1 MTKIFK
7 QLARHW
13 AVCLAVFALLFVQ
26 AYCDLSLPDYT
37 SKIVDTGIQQGGI
50 ESPLPQTVRKSTLDA
65 LSLLMSEEDAQK
77 LQNAYQ
83 YYLQDDGVLQL
94 RTDLTEDE
102 RTALEEAVTTP
113 DIVLYMAAAQAA
125 NTPAGQTGMAMTGLA
140 EMQSADSTASDTDTG
155 TETVAP
161 TADDLDT
168 VCGQFAAMSQMPGF
182 SRDAIQQQ
190 LTGAIGQLDE
200 TVVENMKSQSLLLVQ
215 LEYEAQGIA
224 HDVQMHYLYKVG
236 GQMLG
241 LTLLM
246 VAVAVAVGF
255 LASRVSAAIGR
266 DLRRETFSSV
276 IHFSNAE
283 IENFST
289 ASLITRTTNDIQQV
303 QFVCVM
309 LLRMVAYAPILGIGG
324 VLHVVGNSSGL
335 SWIIV
340 LDVAI
345 LLLLIIFLMNVAMPK
360 FKIMQTLVDRLNL
373 VSREILTGIMPVRA
387 FSREQFE
394 EQRFDKAN
402 KDLMGTQLFT
412 NRAMV
417 AMMPFMTLIMNGTS
431 LLIVWFGGKAMDAG
445 NMQVGEMI
453 AFITYT
459 MQIVMSFLMLAMVAV
474 MLPRAGVA
482 ANRIDEV
489 IRTKATIN
497 DPDEATAKP
506 LLEHKNWQGE
516 VGFHDVSF
524 RFPGADSDALEHISF
539 TAKPGETT
547 AIIGS
552 TGCGKSTLLNLIPR
566 FYDATGGS
574 VTVDGIDVRNM
585 PQAQLHDLLGYVPQK
600 GVLFS
605 GSIDSNLKF
614 GGEQITD
621 ADVKKAASI
630 AQATEFI
637 DAKPEGYQSPIAQ
650 GGSNVSG
657 GQKQRLSIARAIA
670 KKPKIYLFDDSFS
683 ALDFKTDVA
692 LRRALKAE
700 TGNATVIIVAQ
711 RISTVLHANQI
722 LVLDE
727 GRLVGKGTHAQL
739 MASCPEYQ
747 EIARSQLSQKEL
759 DLETLNTEKEGE

>member
-1 MTKIFK
+1 MGKIFK

-13 AVCLAVFALLFVQ
+13 AACLAVVALLFVQ

-50 ESPLPQTVRKSTLDA
+50 ESPLPETVRQSTLDA
-65 LSLLMSEEDAQK
+65 LSLLMSEEDADA
-77 LQNAYQ
+77 LQNAYG
-83 YYLQDDGVLQL
+83 YYLQDNGVLKL
-94 RTDLTEDE
+94 RSDLTDAE

-113 DIVLYMAAAQAA
+113 DIVLYMAAAQNA
-125 NTPAGQTGMAMTGLA
+125 NAPAGAEAETMTA
-140 EMQSADSTASDTDTG
+140 
-155 TETVAP
+155 AP
-161 TADDLDT
+161 TAEDLDA
-168 VCGQFAAMSQMPGF
+168 VCGQFAAMAQMPGF
-182 SRDAIQQQ
+182 SREMIQQQ
-190 LTGAIGQLDE
+190 LASAMEQVDE
-200 TVVENMKSQSLLLVQ
+200 TTLSSMASQATLLVS
-215 LEYEAQGIA
+215 LEYEAQGVS
-224 HDVQMHYLYKVG
+224 HDVQMVYLFRVG
-236 GQMLG
+236 GQMLA

-246 VAVAVAVGF
+246 VVVAILVG
-255 LASRVSAAIGR
+255 LIASRVSASIGR
-266 DLRRETFSSV
+266 ELRRETFSSV

-303 QFVCVM
+303 QFTCVI

-324 VLHVVGNSSGL
+324 VMHVTQGNTGL
-335 SWIIV
+335 AWIIV
-340 LDVAI
+340 LDVAA
-345 LLLLIIFLMNVAMPK
+345 LLLLITVLMSIAMPK
-360 FKIMQTLVDRLNL
+360 FKIMQTLVDKLNL
-373 VSREILTGIMPVRA
+373 VSREILTGVMPVRA
-387 FSREQFE
+387 FSRESFE
-394 EQRFDKAN
+394 EKRFDAASRE
-402 KDLMGTQLFT
+402 LMGTQLFT

-482 ANRIDEV
+482 ADRIDEV
-489 IRTKATIN
+489 CRTKASIH
-497 DPDEATAKP
+497 DPDAAAAKP
-506 LLEHKNWQGE
+506 ALEKKDWDGVVRFE
-516 VGFHDVSF
+516 DVSF

-539 TAKPGETT
+539 TANPGETT

-552 TGCGKSTLLNLIPR
+552 TGCGKSSLLNLIPR
-566 FYDATGGS
+566 FYDVTGGR
-574 VTVDGIDVRNM
+574 VTIDGIDVREM
-585 PQAQLHDLLGYVPQK
+585 PQEQLHSLLGYVPQK

-605 GSIDSNLKF
+605 GTIESNLKF
-614 GGEQITD
+614 GGAQITD
-621 ADVKKAASI
+621 AGMKKAASI

-637 DAKPEGYQSPIAQ
+637 DAKPEGYASPIAQ

-670 KKPKIYLFDDSFS
+670 KEPKIYLFDDSFS
-683 ALDFKTDVA
+683 ALDYKTDVT
-692 LRRALKAE
+692 LRRALKEE
-700 TGNATVIIVAQ
+700 TDNATVIIVAQ

-722 LVLDE
+722 LVLDD

-739 MASCPEYQ
+739 MATCPEYQ

-759 DLETLNTEKEGE
+759 NLQDLNTGKEDE

>member
-7 QLARHW
+7 QLARRW
-13 AVCLAVFALLFVQ
+13 AVCLVVFALLFVQ

-50 ESPLPQTVRKSTLDA
+50 ESPLPDTVRQSTLDA
-65 LSLLMSEEDAQK
+65 LSLLMREEDAAAFR
-77 LQNAYQ
+77 NAYTA
-83 YYLQDDGVLQL
+83 DGDVLRL
-94 RTDLTEDE
+94 RTDLTADE
-102 RTALEEAVTTP
+102 RTALEDAVTTP
-113 DIVLYMAAAQAA
+113 DIVLYLAAAQAA
-125 NTPAGQTGMAMTGLA
+125 NTPAGQTGMGMTGLA
-140 EMQSADSTASDTDTG
+140 DLQASGADRNPDTE

-161 TADDLDT
+161 TAEDLDT

-182 SRDAIQQQ
+182 SRDAVQQQ
-190 LTGAIGQLDE
+190 LTGAIGQLDD
-200 TVVENMKSQSLLLVQ
+200 TVVENLKSQALLLVG

-224 HDVQMHYLYKVG
+224 HAVQMHYLYKVG
-236 GQMLG
+236 GQMLA

-246 VAVAVAVGF
+246 VAVSIAVGF

-276 IHFSNAE
+276 IHFSHAE

-324 VLHVVGNSSGL
+324 VLHVIGSSSGL
-335 SWIIV
+335 SWIVV
-340 LDVAI
+340 LDVAA
-345 LLLLIIFLMNVAMPK
+345 LLLLILFLMSVAMPK

-373 VSREILTGIMPVRA
+373 VSRELLTGIMPVRA
-387 FSREQFE
+387 FSREAFE
-394 EQRFDKAN
+394 EARFDKAN

-431 LLIVWFGGKAMDAG
+431 LLIVWFGGKAMDNG
-445 NMQVGEMI
+445 TMQVGEMI

-482 ANRIDEV
+482 ADRIDEV
-489 IRTKATIN
+489 IRTKATIH
-497 DPDEATAKP
+497 DPDEADAKAAK
-506 LLEHKNWQGE
+506 EHKNWQGVVE
-516 VGFHDVSF
+516 FHDVSF

-566 FYDATGGS
+566 FYDVTGGS
-574 VTVDGIDVRNM
+574 VTVDGIDVRQM

-605 GSIDSNLKF
+605 GTIDSNLKF
-614 GGEQITD
+614 GGDHITD
-621 ADVKKAASI
+621 AAVKKAAAI

-637 DAKPEGYQSPIAQ
+637 DAKPEGYASPIAQ

-670 KKPKIYLFDDSFS
+670 KDPKIYLFDDSFS
-683 ALDFKTDVA
+683 ALDYKTDVA
-692 LRRALKAE
+692 LRRALKAQ
-700 TGNATVIIVAQ
+700 TDNATVIIVAQ

-759 DLETLNTEKEGE
+759 DLGILNTEKEGV